1 LNFLLS
7 GFSSKT
13 RNPAASENTFNTKF
27 ALSLSKGVFST
38 LVKNT
43 ETMKIISICLLNV
56 DRRRAEEEGE
66 QGKKAEPKLI
76 DI

>member
-1 LNFLLS
+1 LNFLLR

-13 RNPAASENTFNTKF
+13 RNPAASENTFNPKF

-56 DRRRAEEEGE
+56 DRRRAEEEGGAGE
-66 QGKKAEPKLI
+66 KG
-76 DI
+76 